1 MYATYAGNLHDSD
14 AKCMEEV
21 WEPATF
27 CGEWG
32 SIMAKKVTIAD
43 QILRLLSEG
52 NKWADEIVAGVSA
65 QPASIRAC
73 LGELVRQ
80 GAILRIKRGVYGK
93 KEVPGA
99 RGAVENL
106 RKTSD
111 NVETINQLLNFY
123 DEVLDDFA
131 RRIRTVDWTEV
142 GTRADVIKTLGWL
155 TEVIDGLMHRWYV
168 VHRGYDANPYQAAA
182 DVAQKVSAANASGRE
197 REVSA
202 YEIISWESEKETL
215 AEAIARH
222 EKEQKGKS

>member
-1 MYATYAGNLHDSD
+1 
-14 AKCMEEV
+14 
-21 WEPATF
+21 
-27 CGEWG
+27 
-32 SIMAKKVTIAD
+32 MAKKVTIAD

-73 LGELVRQ
+73 LGVLVRQ

-111 NVETINQLLNFY
+111 NVETINELLNFY
-123 DEVLDDFA
+123 DEVLEDFA
-131 RRIRTVDWTEV
+131 RTIRTEDWTEV
-142 GTRADVIKTLGWL
+142 GTLSDVIKSLRWL
-155 TEVIDGLMHRWYV
+155 TGVIDGLMHRWYV
-168 VHRGYDANPYQAAA
+168 VHRGYDANPYQAEA
-182 DVAQKVSAANASGRE
+182 DVAERVSAVDASGEE
-197 REVSA
+197 REGSA
-202 YEIISWESEKETL
+202 YELISWEYEKETL

-222 EKEQKGKS
+222 ETGKKGKG